1 MSQQSLPNHV
11 YISSK
16 IQDKPAP
23 DWTRFVCV
31 SDTHN
36 KVSLETYHVPEG
48 DVLLHSGDLT
58 EVGKLDQIK
67 TAVNWIKSLPHK
79 HKIVIAGNHD
89 STLDKPF
96 YEEYWSKFHH
106 YKENSD
112 DAIDMIRNAGHG
124 IVYLEDE
131 SFTIPESGYQVYGSP
146 YTPRFYD
153 WAFNGDRGP
162 FLKEKW
168 SKIPPDTHILMTH
181 GPPFGI
187 LDATVTK
194 ENVGCVDL
202 LQRIQEIKPLI
213 HVFGHIHE
221 GYGVFEKKWETENNE
236 DTKSTIF
243 INASSVTRAYK
254 PQNKAIVF
262 DLPPLN

>member
-1 MSQQSLPNHV
+1 MSQKNLPEHL

-16 IQDKPAP
+16 IPDKPAP

-36 KVSLETYHVPEG
+36 KVSLKTYNVPEG
-48 DVLLHSGDLT
+48 DVLIHSGDLT

-67 TAVNWIKSLPHK
+67 TAVDWIKSLPHK
-79 HKIVIAGNHD
+79 YKIVIAGNHD
-89 STLDKPF
+89 TTLDKPF
-96 YEEYWSKFHH
+96 YEESWNRFHH
-106 YKENSD
+106 DKE
-112 DAIDMIRNAGHG
+112 DADEAINMVRNAGHG

-131 SFTIPESGYQVYGSP
+131 SFTIPENGYQIYGSP

-153 WAFNGDRGP
+153 WAFNGDRGS
-162 FLKEKW
+162 FFNEKW
-168 SKIPPDTHILMTH
+168 SKIPPTTHILMTH
-181 GPPFGI
+181 GPPSGI
-187 LDATVTK
+187 LDLVASG
-194 ENVGCVDL
+194 ENAGCVDL

-221 GYGVFEKKWETENNE
+221 GYGVLEKKWETKNN
-236 DTKSTIF
+236 DDIKSTIF
-243 INASSVTRAYK
+243 INASSVTRRYK
-254 PQNKAIVF
+254 PQNNPIVF